1 MTRVVLAA
9 AYRTPIGV
17 FGGAF
22 KDVPAYDLGATLI
35 EHIIKE
41 TGLNPSEID
50 EVIIGNVLQAGQG
63 QNPARIAG
71 LPETVPAFTVN
82 KVCGSG
88 LKSIQLAYQSIVT
101 GENDIVLAGGME
113 NMSQS
118 PMLVNNSRFGFKMGH
133 QSMVD
138 SMVYDGLTDVF
149 NQYHMGI
156 TAENLVE
163 QYGISREEQDTFAVN
178 SQHKAVRAQQN
189 GEFDS
194 EIVPVS
200 IPQRKGEPIL
210 VTKDEGVRENVSVE
224 KLSRLRPAFKK
235 DGTVTAGNASG
246 INDGAAMMLV
256 MSEDKAKE
264 LNIEPLAVL
273 DGFGS
278 HGVDPSI
285 MGIAPVGAVEKALKR
300 SKKELS
306 DIDVFELNEAFA
318 AQLLAVD
325 RELKLPPE
333 KVNVKGGA
341 IALGHPIGASGAR
354 VLVTLLHQ
362 LNDEVETGLTSL
374 VAVKLSLQLYQSINN
389 KKTGYHN
396 SINYMLA

>member
-63 QNPARIAG
+63 QNPARIAAMKGG

-118 PMLVNNSRFGFKMGH
+118 PMLVNNSRFGFKVGH

-374 VAVKLSLQLYQSINN
+374 CIGGGQAIAAVVSKY
-389 KKTGYHN
+389 K
-396 SINYMLA
+396 

>member
-63 QNPARIAG
+63 QNPARIAAMKGG

-285 MGIAPVGAVEKALKR
+285 MGIAPVGAVEKALKC

-374 VAVKLSLQLYQSINN
+374 CIGGGQAIAAVVSKY
-389 KKTGYHN
+389 K
-396 SINYMLA
+396 

>member
-63 QNPARIAG
+63 QNPARIAAMKGG

-178 SQHKAVRAQQN
+178 SQQKAVRAQQN

-278 HGVDPSI
+278 RGVDPSI

-318 AQLLAVD
+318 AQSLAVD

-374 VAVKLSLQLYQSINN
+374 CIGGGQAIAAVVSKY
-389 KKTGYHN
+389 K
-396 SINYMLA
+396 

>member
-50 EVIIGNVLQAGQG
+50 EVIIGNVLQVGQG
-63 QNPARIAG
+63 QNPARIAAMKGG

-178 SQHKAVRAQQN
+178 SQQKAVRAQQN

-318 AQLLAVD
+318 AQSLAVD

-374 VAVKLSLQLYQSINN
+374 CIGGGQAIAAVVSKY
-389 KKTGYHN
+389 K
-396 SINYMLA
+396 

>member
-63 QNPARIAG
+63 QNPARIAAMKGG

-82 KVCGSG
+82 KLCGSG

-156 TAENLVE
+156 TAENLAE

-178 SQHKAVRAQQN
+178 SQQKAVRAQQN

-200 IPQRKGEPIL
+200 IPQRKGEPIV

-318 AQLLAVD
+318 AQSLAVD

-374 VAVKLSLQLYQSINN
+374 CIGGGQAIAAVVSKY
-389 KKTGYHN
+389 K
-396 SINYMLA
+396 

>member
-63 QNPARIAG
+63 QNPARIAAMKGG

-200 IPQRKGEPIL
+200 IPQRKGEPIV

-273 DGFGS
+273 DGFGT

-318 AQLLAVD
+318 AQSLAVD
-325 RELKLPPE
+325 RELELPPE

-374 VAVKLSLQLYQSINN
+374 CIGGGQAIAAVVSKY
-389 KKTGYHN
+389 K
-396 SINYMLA
+396 

>member
-63 QNPARIAG
+63 QNPARIAAMKGG

-178 SQHKAVRAQQN
+178 SQQKAVRAQQN

-300 SKKELS
+300 SEKELS

-318 AQLLAVD
+318 AQSLAVD

-374 VAVKLSLQLYQSINN
+374 CIGGGQAIAAVVSKY
-389 KKTGYHN
+389 K
-396 SINYMLA
+396 

>member
-63 QNPARIAG
+63 QNPARIAAMKGG

-163 QYGISREEQDTFAVN
+163 QYGISREEQDTFAAN

-264 LNIEPLAVL
+264 LNIEPLAAL

-374 VAVKLSLQLYQSINN
+374 CIGGGQAIAAVVSKY
-389 KKTGYHN
+389 K
-396 SINYMLA
+396 

>member
-63 QNPARIAG
+63 QNPARIAAMKGG

-101 GENDIVLAGGME
+101 GENDIVIAGGME

-178 SQHKAVRAQQN
+178 SQQKAVRAQQN

-318 AQLLAVD
+318 AQSLAVD

-374 VAVKLSLQLYQSINN
+374 CIGGGQAIAAVVSKY
-389 KKTGYHN
+389 K
-396 SINYMLA
+396 

>member
-63 QNPARIAG
+63 QNPARIAAMKGG

-101 GENDIVLAGGME
+101 DENDIVLAGGME

-178 SQHKAVRAQQN
+178 SQQKAVRAQQN

-200 IPQRKGEPIL
+200 IPQRKGEPIV

-318 AQLLAVD
+318 AQSLAVD

-374 VAVKLSLQLYQSINN
+374 CVGGGQAIAAVVSKY
-389 KKTGYHN
+389 K
-396 SINYMLA
+396 

>member
-1 MTRVVLAA
+1 MARVVLAA

-63 QNPARIAG
+63 QNPARIAAMKGG

-178 SQHKAVRAQQN
+178 SQQKAVRAQQN

-200 IPQRKGEPIL
+200 IPQRKGEPIV

-318 AQLLAVD
+318 AQSLAVD

-374 VAVKLSLQLYQSINN
+374 CIGGGQAIAAVVSKY
-389 KKTGYHN
+389 K
-396 SINYMLA
+396 

>member
-63 QNPARIAG
+63 QNPARIAAMKGG

-178 SQHKAVRAQQN
+178 SQQKAVRAQQN

-194 EIVPVS
+194 GIVPVS
-200 IPQRKGEPIL
+200 IPQRKGEPIV

-318 AQLLAVD
+318 AQSLAVD

-374 VAVKLSLQLYQSINN
+374 CIGGGQAIAAVVSKY
-389 KKTGYHN
+389 K
-396 SINYMLA
+396 

>member
-63 QNPARIAG
+63 QNPARIAAMKGG

-178 SQHKAVRAQQN
+178 SQQKAVRAQQN

-194 EIVPVS
+194 EIVPIS

-318 AQLLAVD
+318 AQSLAVD

-374 VAVKLSLQLYQSINN
+374 CIGGGQAIAAVVSKY
-389 KKTGYHN
+389 K
-396 SINYMLA
+396 

>member
-22 KDVPAYDLGATLI
+22 IDVPAYDLGATLI

-63 QNPARIAG
+63 QNPARIAAMKGG

-178 SQHKAVRAQQN
+178 SQQKAVRAQQN

-200 IPQRKGEPIL
+200 IPQRKGELIV

-318 AQLLAVD
+318 AQSLAVD

-374 VAVKLSLQLYQSINN
+374 CIGGGQAIAAVVSKY
-389 KKTGYHN
+389 K
-396 SINYMLA
+396 

>member
-63 QNPARIAG
+63 QNPARIAAMKGG

-178 SQHKAVRAQQN
+178 SQQKAVRAQQN

-200 IPQRKGEPIL
+200 IPQRKGEPIV

-264 LNIEPLAVL
+264 LNIEPLAVF

-318 AQLLAVD
+318 AQSLAVD

-374 VAVKLSLQLYQSINN
+374 CIGGGQAIAAVVSKY
-389 KKTGYHN
+389 K
-396 SINYMLA
+396 

>member
-63 QNPARIAG
+63 QNPARIAAMKGG

-200 IPQRKGEPIL
+200 IPQRKGEPIV

-273 DGFGS
+273 DGFGT

-318 AQLLAVD
+318 AQSLAVD

-374 VAVKLSLQLYQSINN
+374 CIGGGQAIAVVVSKY
-389 KKTGYHN
+389 K
-396 SINYMLA
+396 

>member
-63 QNPARIAG
+63 QNPARIAAMKGG

-374 VAVKLSLQLYQSINN
+374 CIGGGQAIAAVVSKC
-389 KKTGYHN
+389 K
-396 SINYMLA
+396 

>member
-50 EVIIGNVLQAGQG
+50 EVVIGNVLQAGQG
-63 QNPARIAG
+63 QNPARIAAMKGG

-178 SQHKAVRAQQN
+178 SQHKALRAQQN

-200 IPQRKGEPIL
+200 IPQRKGEPIV

-318 AQLLAVD
+318 AQSLAVD

-374 VAVKLSLQLYQSINN
+374 CIGGGQAIAAVVSKY
-389 KKTGYHN
+389 K
-396 SINYMLA
+396 

>member
-63 QNPARIAG
+63 QNPARIAAMKGG

-178 SQHKAVRAQQN
+178 SQQKAVRAQQN

-224 KLSRLRPAFKK
+224 KLSRLRAAFKK

-318 AQLLAVD
+318 AQSLAVD

-374 VAVKLSLQLYQSINN
+374 CIGGGQAIAAVVSKY
-389 KKTGYHN
+389 K
-396 SINYMLA
+396 

>member
-63 QNPARIAG
+63 QNPARIAAMKGG

-178 SQHKAVRAQQN
+178 SQQKAVRAQQN

-200 IPQRKGEPIL
+200 IPQRKGEPIV

-318 AQLLAVD
+318 VQSLAVD

-374 VAVKLSLQLYQSINN
+374 CIGGGQAIAAVVSKY
-389 KKTGYHN
+389 K
-396 SINYMLA
+396 

>member
-41 TGLNPSEID
+41 TGLNPSEIN

-63 QNPARIAG
+63 QNPARIAAMKGG

-178 SQHKAVRAQQN
+178 SQQKAVRAQQN

-200 IPQRKGEPIL
+200 IPQRKGESIV
-210 VTKDEGVRENVSVE
+210 VTMDEGVRENVSVE
-224 KLSRLRPAFKK
+224 KLSRLRPALKK

-318 AQLLAVD
+318 AQSLAVD

-374 VAVKLSLQLYQSINN
+374 CIGGGQAIAAVVSKY
-389 KKTGYHN
+389 K
-396 SINYMLA
+396 

>member
-63 QNPARIAG
+63 QNPARIAAMKGG

-178 SQHKAVRAQQN
+178 SQQKAVRAQQN

-200 IPQRKGEPIL
+200 IPQRKGEPIV
-210 VTKDEGVRENVSVE
+210 VTKDKGVRENVSVE

-318 AQLLAVD
+318 AQSLAVD

-374 VAVKLSLQLYQSINN
+374 CIGGGQAIAAVVSKY
-389 KKTGYHN
+389 K
-396 SINYMLA
+396 

>member
-63 QNPARIAG
+63 QNPARIAAMKGG

-178 SQHKAVRAQQN
+178 SQQKAVRAQQN

-235 DGTVTAGNASG
+235 DGTVTAGNASV

-318 AQLLAVD
+318 AQSLAVD

-374 VAVKLSLQLYQSINN
+374 CIGGGQAIAAVVSKY
-389 KKTGYHN
+389 K
-396 SINYMLA
+396 

>member
-41 TGLNPSEID
+41 TGLNPSEIN

-63 QNPARIAG
+63 QNPARIAAMKGG

-178 SQHKAVRAQQN
+178 SQQKAVRAQQN

-200 IPQRKGEPIL
+200 IPQRKGESIV
-210 VTKDEGVRENVSVE
+210 VTMDEGVRENVSVE
-224 KLSRLRPAFKK
+224 KLNRLRPAFKK

-318 AQLLAVD
+318 AQSLAVD

-374 VAVKLSLQLYQSINN
+374 CIGGGQAIAAVVSKY
-389 KKTGYHN
+389 K
-396 SINYMLA
+396 

>member
-63 QNPARIAG
+63 QNPARIAAMKGG

-138 SMVYDGLTDVF
+138 SIVYDGLTDVF

-178 SQHKAVRAQQN
+178 SQQKAVRAQQN

-200 IPQRKGEPIL
+200 IPQRKGEPIV

-318 AQLLAVD
+318 AQSLAVD

-374 VAVKLSLQLYQSINN
+374 CIGGGQAIAAVVSKY
-389 KKTGYHN
+389 K
-396 SINYMLA
+396 

>member
-22 KDVPAYDLGATLI
+22 KDVTAYDLGATLI

-63 QNPARIAG
+63 QNPARIAAMKGG

-178 SQHKAVRAQQN
+178 SQQKAVRAQQN

-200 IPQRKGEPIL
+200 IPQRKGEPIV

-273 DGFGS
+273 DGFGT

-318 AQLLAVD
+318 AQSLAVD

-374 VAVKLSLQLYQSINN
+374 CIGGGQAIAAVVSKY
-389 KKTGYHN
+389 K
-396 SINYMLA
+396 

>member
-63 QNPARIAG
+63 QNPARIAAMKGG

-101 GENDIVLAGGME
+101 GENHIVLAGGME

-178 SQHKAVRAQQN
+178 SQQKAVRAQQN

-200 IPQRKGEPIL
+200 IPQRKGEPIV

-318 AQLLAVD
+318 AQSLAVD

-374 VAVKLSLQLYQSINN
+374 CIGGGQAIAAVVSKY
-389 KKTGYHN
+389 K
-396 SINYMLA
+396 

>member
-63 QNPARIAG
+63 QNPARIAAMKGG

-178 SQHKAVRAQQN
+178 SQQKAVRAQQN

-278 HGVDPSI
+278 HGADPSI

-318 AQLLAVD
+318 AQSLAVD

-374 VAVKLSLQLYQSINN
+374 CIGGGQAIAAVVSKY
-389 KKTGYHN
+389 K
-396 SINYMLA
+396 

>member
-41 TGLNPSEID
+41 TGLNPSEIN

-63 QNPARIAG
+63 QNPARIAAMKGG

-118 PMLVNNSRFGFKMGH
+118 PMLVTNSRFGFKMGH

-178 SQHKAVRAQQN
+178 SQQKAVRAQQN

-200 IPQRKGEPIL
+200 IPQRKGEPIV

-246 INDGAAMMLV
+246 INDGAAMILV

-318 AQLLAVD
+318 AQSLAVD

-374 VAVKLSLQLYQSINN
+374 CIGGGQAIAAVVSKY
-389 KKTGYHN
+389 K
-396 SINYMLA
+396 

>member
-63 QNPARIAG
+63 QNPARIAAMKGG

-163 QYGISREEQDTFAVN
+163 QYGISREEQDAFAVN

-200 IPQRKGEPIL
+200 IPQRKGEPIV

-273 DGFGS
+273 DGFGT

-318 AQLLAVD
+318 AQSLAVD

-374 VAVKLSLQLYQSINN
+374 CIGGGQAIAAVVSKY
-389 KKTGYHN
+389 K
-396 SINYMLA
+396 

>member
-41 TGLNPSEID
+41 TGLNPSEIN

-63 QNPARIAG
+63 QNPARIAAMKGG

-178 SQHKAVRAQQN
+178 SQQKAVRAQQN

-200 IPQRKGEPIL
+200 IPQRNGEPIV

-278 HGVDPSI
+278 HGVDPAI

-318 AQLLAVD
+318 AQSLAVD
-325 RELKLPPE
+325 RELKLPSE

-374 VAVKLSLQLYQSINN
+374 CIGGGQAIAAVVSKY
-389 KKTGYHN
+389 K
-396 SINYMLA
+396 

>member
-9 AYRTPIGV
+9 ACRTPIGV

-63 QNPARIAG
+63 QNPARIAAMKGG

-178 SQHKAVRAQQN
+178 SQHKALRAQQN

-200 IPQRKGEPIL
+200 IPQRKGEPIV

-318 AQLLAVD
+318 AQSLAVD

-374 VAVKLSLQLYQSINN
+374 CIGGGQAIAAVVSKY
-389 KKTGYHN
+389 K
-396 SINYMLA
+396 

>member
-41 TGLNPSEID
+41 TGLNPSEIN

-63 QNPARIAG
+63 QNPARIAAMKGG

-88 LKSIQLAYQSIVT
+88 LKSMQLAYQSIVT

-178 SQHKAVRAQQN
+178 SQQKAVRAQQN

-200 IPQRKGEPIL
+200 IPQRKGEPIV

-246 INDGAAMMLV
+246 INDGAAMILV

-318 AQLLAVD
+318 AQSLAVD

-374 VAVKLSLQLYQSINN
+374 CIGGGQAIAAVVSKY
-389 KKTGYHN
+389 K
-396 SINYMLA
+396 

>member
-17 FGGAF
+17 FGSAF

-63 QNPARIAG
+63 QNPARIAAMKGG

-306 DIDVFELNEAFA
+306 DIDVFELNEAFS

-374 VAVKLSLQLYQSINN
+374 CIGGGQAIAAVVSKY
-389 KKTGYHN
+389 K
-396 SINYMLA
+396 

>member
-63 QNPARIAG
+63 QNPARIAAMKGG

-133 QSMVD
+133 QTMVD
-138 SMVYDGLTDVF
+138 SMIYDGLTDVF

-178 SQHKAVRAQQN
+178 SQQKAVRAQQN

-200 IPQRKGEPIL
+200 IPQRKGEPIV

-246 INDGAAMMLV
+246 INDGAAIMLV

-318 AQLLAVD
+318 AQSLAVD

-374 VAVKLSLQLYQSINN
+374 CIGGGQAIAAVVSKY
-389 KKTGYHN
+389 K
-396 SINYMLA
+396 

>member
-50 EVIIGNVLQAGQG
+50 EVIIGNVLQAGEG
-63 QNPARIAG
+63 QNPARIAAMKGG

-178 SQHKAVRAQQN
+178 SQQKAVRAQQN

-318 AQLLAVD
+318 AQSLAVD

-374 VAVKLSLQLYQSINN
+374 CIGGGQAIAAVVSKY
-389 KKTGYHN
+389 K
-396 SINYMLA
+396 

>member
-41 TGLNPSEID
+41 MGLNPSEID

-63 QNPARIAG
+63 QNPARIAAMKGG

-178 SQHKAVRAQQN
+178 SQQKAVRAQQN

-200 IPQRKGEPIL
+200 IPQRKGEPIV

-273 DGFGS
+273 DGFGT

-318 AQLLAVD
+318 AQSLAVD

-374 VAVKLSLQLYQSINN
+374 CIGGGQAIAAVVSKY
-389 KKTGYHN
+389 K
-396 SINYMLA
+396 

>member
-63 QNPARIAG
+63 QNPARIAAMKGG

-178 SQHKAVRAQQN
+178 SQQKAVRAQQN

-200 IPQRKGEPIL
+200 IPQRKGEPIV

-318 AQLLAVD
+318 AQSLAVD

-374 VAVKLSLQLYQSINN
+374 CIGGGQAI
-389 KKTGYHN
+389 
-396 SINYMLA
+396 AA